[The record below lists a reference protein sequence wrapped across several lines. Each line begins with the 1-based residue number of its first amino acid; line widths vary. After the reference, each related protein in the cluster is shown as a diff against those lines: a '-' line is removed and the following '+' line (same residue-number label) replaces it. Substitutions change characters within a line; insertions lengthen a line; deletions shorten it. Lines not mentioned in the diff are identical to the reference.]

1 MGYNRVDPASGIL
14 QFGVQQV
21 YEKLYSSVPATSMN
35 AVDTLVTST
44 FISADYTIVLFNRIQ
59 NKSKSLK
66 MTVRTLN
73 SISKNQVF
81 SRSGDPINITIDTII
96 AGANMEVRIVNNE
109 SYDLDCIV
117 IRAYL

>member
-21 YEKLYSSVPATSMN
+21 YEKLYSTVLAASTN
-35 AVDTLVTST
+35 AVDILETST

-66 MTVRTLN
+66 MIARTLG
-73 SISKNQVF
+73 STAHNQVF
-81 SRSGDPINITIDTII
+81 GRSGDPINVAIDTVLV
-96 AGANMEVRIVNNE
+96 GLNMEVQIINNE
-109 SYDLDCIV
+109 SYDLDCIIV
-117 IRAYL
+117 RAFL

>member
-21 YEKLYSSVPATSMN
+21 YEKLYSTVLATSTN
-35 AVDTLVTST
+35 AVDILDTST
-44 FISADYTIVLFNRIQ
+44 FVSADYTIVLFNRTQ

-66 MTVRTLN
+66 MTVRTLGVT
-73 SISKNQVF
+73 SKNQVF
-81 SRSGDPINITIDTII
+81 NRSGDPINIAIDTVLS
-96 AGANMEVRIVNNE
+96 GLNMEVRIINNE